1 MNPERPAEDAELL
14 LADDDPDDRFLI
26 LRALR
31 RSRPEIKVATVR
43 DGVELL
49 AHLRTLGRCGRAS
62 PRVVLLDLNM
72 PRLDGREVLRELAL
86 DPLLRDLP
94 VVVLSTS
101 TEAEERRR
109 ALALGAAAFISKP
122 AEFSRLVEALREMAD
137 RWLANREPRLGA
149 AV

>member
-1 MNPERPAEDAELL
+1 MNPELPAEDAELL

-49 AHLRTLGRCGRAS
+49 AYLRALGRFGRVL

-72 PRLDGREVLRELAL
+72 PRLDGREVLREIAA
-86 DPLLRDLP
+86 DPLLRTLP

-101 TEAEERRR
+101 TEIEEQQR
-109 ALALGAAAFISKP
+109 ALALGAAAFVSKP
-122 AEFSRLVEALREMAD
+122 AEFSRLAEALREIAD
-137 RWLANREPRLGA
+137 RWLAHPGPRLGA

>member
-1 MNPERPAEDAELL
+1 MNPEPLSDDAELL

-31 RSRPEIKVATVR
+31 RIRPAVRVATAR

-49 AHLRTLGRCGRAS
+49 AQLHALAASGRAL

-72 PRLDGREVLRELAL
+72 PRLDGREVLRELAA
-86 DPLLRDLP
+86 DPQLRALP

-101 TEAEERRR
+101 TEAEELRRV
-109 ALALGAAAFISKP
+109 LALGAAAFVSKP
-122 AEFSRLVEALREMAD
+122 AEFTRLTDALREVVE
-137 RWLANREPRLGA
+137 RWVVPPEPRLGA
-149 AV
+149 AA